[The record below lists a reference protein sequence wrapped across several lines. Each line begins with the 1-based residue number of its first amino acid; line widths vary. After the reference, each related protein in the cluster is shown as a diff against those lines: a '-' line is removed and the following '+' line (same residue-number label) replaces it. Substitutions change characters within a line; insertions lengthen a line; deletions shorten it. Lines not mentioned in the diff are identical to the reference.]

1 MRKTFSGLG
10 MLWSIELRNG
20 VGLDV
25 EFVDS
30 RPVWVCKVDAVT
42 GVSTWDTMPFEG
54 VVFLLPFIN
63 INIGR
68 CYVEVDDE

>member
-1 MRKTFSGLG
+1 MRKTINWLG
-10 MLWSIELRNG
+10 MLWSAELRNG
-20 VGLDV
+20 VGFDV

-30 RPVWVCKVDAVT
+30 RPVWVMKIDTRT
-42 GVSTWDTMPFEG
+42 GVGSWESMPFEG
-54 VVFLLPFIN
+54 VVILLPFIN

>member
-20 VGLDV
+20 VGIDL

-30 RPVWVCKVDAVT
+30 RPVWVTKFDLVT
-42 GVSTWDTMPFEG
+42 GEYTWTTMPFEG
-54 VVFLLPFIN
+54 VVILLPFIN
-63 INIGR
+63 INVGR
-68 CYVEVDDE
+68 CYVEIDDE

>member
-20 VGLDV
+20 VGIDL

-30 RPVWVCKVDAVT
+30 RPVWVTKFDLVT
-42 GVSTWDTMPFEG
+42 GEYTWTTMPFEG
-54 VVFLLPFIN
+54 VVILLPFIN